1 MTVARAASPAADI
14 RHIVFDFG
22 AVVLQWK
29 PTDVVKRHFPERC
42 PDAAA
47 AQAFAR
53 AVFAHGDWQ
62 QFDAGLADAPT
73 TGARLAARLELDV
86 QRVHDMVHCI
96 DDHLQPI
103 ASSVALI
110 ESLHER
116 RSQGWA
122 MGLHFLSNMP
132 APYARGIEA
141 RHAFMRHFDSG
152 VFSGDVGLAKPDLA
166 IYQLAQRRMGAAHGH
181 QILFLDDHADNVAAA
196 AQRGWNTLHVT
207 DVSRLAQQV
216 FCYLGL

>member
-1 MTVARAASPAADI
+1 MTVARAACPAADI

-73 TGARLAARLELDV
+73 TGARLAARLELDA

-103 ASSVALI
+103 ASSDFP
-110 ESLHER
+110 S
-116 RSQGWA
+116 
-122 MGLHFLSNMP
+122 
-132 APYARGIEA
+132 
-141 RHAFMRHFDSG
+141 
-152 VFSGDVGLAKPDLA
+152 
-166 IYQLAQRRMGAAHGH
+166 
-181 QILFLDDHADNVAAA
+181 A
-196 AQRGWNTLHVT
+196 AQRPFN
-207 DVSRLAQQV
+207 SRLNSLKLAKTFDFMLPAWQCGV
-216 FCYLGL
+216 ERALTEIFNK

>member
-29 PTDVVKRHFPERC
+29 PADVVKRHFPERC
-42 PDAAA
+42 ADAAA

-53 AVFAHGDWQ
+53 TVFAHGDWQ

-73 TGARLAARLELDV
+73 TGARLAARLELDA

-141 RHAFMRHFDSG
+141 RHAFMRHFE
-152 VFSGDVGLAKPDLA
+152 
-166 IYQLAQRRMGAAHGH
+166 RRMGAAHGH

-216 FCYLGL
+216 SDYLGL